1 MSQIVEHSRSLTA
14 ALMGALL
21 IALVGQCS
29 AATLTVT
36 STSDSG
42 SGSLREAINQAN
54 TDAGDTIQFNIAGSG
69 PFTITL
75 ASQLPTIT
83 SKMSI
88 VGGKSLEAG
97 ILISGNGSSRIMQIS
112 PRGTMTLQYLTFEDA
127 RSDGAGGAIFN
138 SGNLTIQ
145 NSTFADNTA
154 ASGNFFADAIGGA
167 IYTELSSTLTVTNS
181 TFSHNTVVHSSGGRA
196 FGGAIFGDDDSKL
209 AITNCTF
216 LDNSANGA
224 IASGAGAIALL
235 LASTLNLKGD
245 INRGKGCTARP
256 HSYDATKCP
265 R

>member
-1 MSQIVEHSRSLTA
+1 MQRRNPHSL
-14 ALMGALL
+14 
-21 IALVGQCS
+21 
-29 AATLTVT
+29 T

-127 RSDGAGGAIFN
+127 RSNGAGGAIFN
-138 SGNLTIQ
+138 SGNLTIR
-145 NSTFADNTA
+145 TA
-154 ASGNFFADAIGGA
+154 
-167 IYTELSSTLTVTNS
+167 
-181 TFSHNTVVHSSGGRA
+181 HSRIIPLRA
-196 FGGAIFGDDDSKL
+196 AIFSRMQL
-209 AITNCTF
+209 EAPSTPNF
-216 LDNSANGA
+216 Q
-224 IASGAGAIALL
+224 AL
-235 LASTLNLKGD
+235 
-245 INRGKGCTARP
+245 
-256 HSYDATKCP
+256 
-265 R
+265 